1 MCDVTSQLVRSV
13 DSCLGSIDVMRGLS
27 TPPRAP
33 PGLATMSV
41 SQATLPAASAGALTS
56 AAAARASAPSSSS
69 VLDGLEQLP
78 PDIQPIA
85 TETLD
90 SDSVMSRTDSPV
102 NHDAARHAHIKL
114 SLWLQCTLPKVL
126 VTFYANAGDAAGS
139 GMSRVATTF

>member
-1 MCDVTSQLVRSV
+1 ME
-13 DSCLGSIDVMRGLS
+13 SCLSSIDVMRGLS

-126 VTFYANAGDAAGS
+126 VTFYADAGDAGS